1 MCCQE
6 TRTLNLPPEVI
17 EALARYRRLL
27 GERAWNWGDEQLPD
41 FFRWARFSLLGPVFE
56 AVAETGDWVSAIRS
70 VVGDDVPPGIV
81 VVRVG
86 EDGMLLR
93 AELGPARPAIADREV
108 AIDVVVD
115 SAVAADLDLIVG
127 RQVPVPPC
135 GAAIET
141 IDLDGADPAFTVARG
156 QDTLNVVKGA
166 FRPSAAELRLLS
178 PHCTRWSVTNS
189 SGGAWFP
196 DRVLSKWDVHHRPF
210 FHGHDVTVRLP
221 KAERPSRR
229 WPYSAR
235 APYDP
240 PRERLSGRLRRG
252 EAKEGL
258 EGARGGGHPRA
269 PPTGLVRGPGR
280 RAGAGSGGQTGRRRA
295 RGNGRIGGGRVHGE
309 PGL

>member
-93 AELGPARPAIADREV
+93 AEVGPARPAIADREV

-115 SAVAADLDLIVG
+115 SAVDADLDLIVG
-127 RQVPVPPC
+127 RQVSVPPC

-156 QDTLNVVKGA
+156 QDTLNVKGA
-166 FRPSAAELRLLS
+166 FRPSAAAELRLLS
-178 PHCTRWSVTNS
+178 PIARGGRSPTPAAGRGSPTGCCPSGTSITGRS
-189 SGGAWFP
+189 STATMLRCAF
-196 DRVLSKWDVHHRPF
+196 RR
-210 FHGHDVTVRLP
+210 
-221 KAERPSRR
+221 AERPSRR

-258 EGARGGGHPRA
+258 EGARGGGYPRA